1 LLSIAI
7 IRFVLFCCF
16 VFAAVNAANFIAQG
30 VTFRNTAGPT
40 LHQAVALRV
49 NGDQAAFQNCLIDGY
64 QDSLYAHSLR
74 QFYRDTTIM
83 GTVDF
88 VFGNAAAVFQDCTI
102 LVRAGAPGA
111 TTSTITAQV
120 TQLPLTHFLSRIC
133 CSYSRENAPLPNTH
147 STSF

>member
-1 LLSIAI
+1 M
-7 IRFVLFCCF
+7 
-16 VFAAVNAANFIAQG
+16 NAANFIAQG

-49 NGDQAAFQNCLIDGY
+49 NGY

-102 LVRAGAPGA
+102 LVRAGAPGS

-120 TQLPLTHFLSRIC
+120 TQLP
-133 CSYSRENAPLPNTH
+133 H
-147 STSF
+147 SFSFKDLLLIL